1 MESILTEYQRTY
13 FMKADFF
20 MPERR
25 IYGIMVPQSY
35 GVAVL
40 PQACL
45 ARQNGQRSELC
56 ERRNIAKQ
64 YVAEP

>member
-25 IYGIMVPQSY
+25 IYGIMNASI
-35 GVAVL
+35 L
-40 PQACL
+40 
-45 ARQNGQRSELC
+45 QRGCKEAFIES
-56 ERRNIAKQ
+56 
-64 YVAEP
+64 